1 MACAKDG
8 IWSWICASSLYALL
22 GRGLSLLHECQN
34 ELCGPIDLE
43 ASPPQGHTSTRRNKS
58 RTFGLPTCWY
68 WLHKR
73 HLNVLPLLWFSR
85 IISKW
90 GISRDWM
97 TNSRAKRLLR
107 SRLFNCSETTKV
119 DSVVGRMEGSLKSQ
133 SFKIVKVEQFQPVQI
148 LIEFLDFP
156 RSALPL
162 TYLLCS
168 RLSLVGLQM
177 LDEDPFSGWRALRRL

>member
-1 MACAKDG
+1 MA
-8 IWSWICASSLYALL
+8 
-22 GRGLSLLHECQN
+22 
-34 ELCGPIDLE
+34 
-43 ASPPQGHTSTRRNKS
+43 
-58 RTFGLPTCWY
+58 
-68 WLHKR
+68 
-73 HLNVLPLLWFSR
+73 
-85 IISKW
+85 
-90 GISRDWM
+90 
-97 TNSRAKRLLR
+97 NSRAERLLR